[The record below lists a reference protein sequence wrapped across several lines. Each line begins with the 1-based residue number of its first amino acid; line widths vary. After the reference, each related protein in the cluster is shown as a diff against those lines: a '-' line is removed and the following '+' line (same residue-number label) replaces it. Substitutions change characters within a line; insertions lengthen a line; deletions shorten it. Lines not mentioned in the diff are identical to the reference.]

1 MSSFFDVKLI
11 QMHKELLPKTKP
23 KAERKKTL
31 EEYISK
37 KRLKSTKQRDTI
49 FDEFFNHPGH
59 HITIEELYER
69 VKKQNSK
76 IGYAT
81 VYRTLKLF
89 KECGLAFERNF
100 GDGRARYEPVKFEG
114 EHHDHLICI
123 GCGKII
129 EFENLRI
136 EHYSRE
142 IAQLNDFE
150 VVNHKLELYGYC
162 STCTMKKEK

>member
-1 MSSFFDVKLI
+1 VLFKAR
-11 QMHKELLPKTKP
+11 P
-23 KAERKKTL
+23 KAERKKAL
-31 EEYISK
+31 EKYILK
-37 KRLKSTKQRDTI
+37 KRLKSTKQRNTI
-49 FDEFFNHPGH
+49 FDEFFDYHGH
-59 HITIEELYER
+59 HVTAEELYER
-69 VKKQNSK
+69 IKKHNPK

-123 GCGKII
+123 GCGRIL
-129 EFENLRI
+129 EFENSRI
-136 EHYSRE
+136 EHYSGE
-142 IAQLNDFE
+142 IARLNDFE

-162 STCTMKKEK
+162 SICTRKKRQAGISIES